1 MSTRDVY
8 ERRPGWITFA
18 ALVMFAVGFLRIITA
33 IRYFDDSADVNNL
46 TLGLYGDNLWA
57 WGIWDLFI
65 AALALCAGVSLL
77 GGGGFGRV
85 IGYIWGVVV
94 IVQSFVIIGQAPWF
108 AATMIAL
115 ASLVIYGLAST
126 SEWREE
132 DQI

>member
-1 MSTRDVY
+1 
-8 ERRPGWITFA
+8 
-18 ALVMFAVGFLRIITA
+18 MFAVGFIRIITA

-77 GGGGFGRV
+77 AGGGFGRV
-85 IGYIWGVVV
+85 IAYIWGVVV
-94 IVQSFVIIGQAPWF
+94 IVQSFLIIGQAPWF
-108 AATMIAL
+108 AAAMIVL
-115 ASLVIYGLAST
+115 ASLVLYGLAST
-126 SEWREE
+126 ADWVEE

>member
-1 MSTRDVY
+1 MSTREVY

-108 AATMIAL
+108 AAAMIAL

-126 SEWREE
+126 PEWREE